1 MTLDYECE
9 EILLNQWQPLQTI
22 LYDGWIL
29 RFANGYTK
37 RANSINPIY
46 FSHKEIREK
55 IKHCEQMYTTQQL
68 KTIFKITPFIHPE
81 NLDEIL
87 ETEGYTR
94 IEPTSVQRLALQRI
108 NRPTI
113 QTVRIDEQ
121 VSDDWIDQ
129 YCLLNSVDEQHKPT
143 MKLMLSDR
151 SSAKGFFTLYHNGE
165 IAVCGLGMVERKV
178 LGVFDIVTNPKY
190 RNQGLGEQL
199 ILNILQWGKD
209 KGAAYSDLAVLL
221 NNPPALRL
229 YAKLGY
235 KEIYQYWYRVK

>member
-1 MTLDYECE
+1 MTHGRICE

-46 FSHKEIREK
+46 YSSEDIHAK
-55 IKHCEQMYTTQQL
+55 IKHCEKMYAAHQL
-68 KTIFKITPFIHPE
+68 KTTFKITPFIHPD

-87 ETEGYTR
+87 ESKGYDLIDQTG
-94 IEPTSVQRLALQRI
+94 VQRLDLKQVK
-108 NRPTI
+108 RPTL
-113 QTVRIDEQ
+113 QTVRIHDQ
-121 VSDDWIDQ
+121 VNEEWIDQ
-129 YCLLNSVDEQHKPT
+129 FCFLSSVDEKHKQT
-143 MKLMLSDR
+143 MKWMLSNR
-151 SSAKGFFTLYHNGE
+151 CSEKGFFSLYHNGE
-165 IAVCGLGMVERKV
+165 AVACGLGMVERKA
-178 LGVFDIVTNPKY
+178 LGIFDIVTSHKY

-199 ILNILQWGKD
+199 LLNILRWGKD
-209 KGAAYSDLAVLL
+209 KGAEYSDLAVLM
-221 NNPPALRL
+221 NNEPALRL